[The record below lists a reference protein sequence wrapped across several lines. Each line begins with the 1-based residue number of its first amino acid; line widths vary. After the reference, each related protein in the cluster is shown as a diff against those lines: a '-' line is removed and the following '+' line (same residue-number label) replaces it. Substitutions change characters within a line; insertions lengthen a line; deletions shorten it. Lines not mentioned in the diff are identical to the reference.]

1 MIRAIIVDD
10 EPIARS
16 SIRALLKRDPDIEV
30 VAECGSGAEALTAIR
45 AQKPE
50 LAFLDIEMPE
60 CDGFDVLELLGTD
73 APPAIVFVTAYDTY
87 AIRAFEAEALDYL
100 LKPFD
105 DERFAR
111 ALERAKRHVAKPRA
125 LSHASKTLVVK
136 SAGKVV
142 FLPLADV
149 DWIESADYYS
159 RVHVGAKTHLL
170 RRSMTDLEQDL
181 DPAVFCRI
189 HRSAIVRLDRVSH
202 IETSQAGEYEVVLGD
217 GTRLPV
223 SRRHRR
229 SLFVR
234 CGHRG
239 YGRVASPED
248 RALKRLA
255 FQEYRETH
263 DVLSDGDVVR

>member
-1 MIRAIIVDD
+1 MIRAVVVDD

-16 SIRALLKRDPDIEV
+16 NIRTLLKSDPEIEV

-111 ALERAKRHVAKPRA
+111 TLERAKRHLSKSRPLPHVAK
-125 LSHASKTLVVK
+125 TVIVK
-136 SAGKVV
+136 SAGRVV
-142 FLPLADV
+142 FLPLTDV

-159 RVHVGAKTHLL
+159 RLHVGSKTQLL
-170 RRSMTDLEQDL
+170 RRSMTDLEREL
-181 DPAVFCRI
+181 DPSLFRRI
-189 HRSAIVRLDRVSH
+189 HRSAIVRLDRVSRL
-202 IETSQAGEYEVVLGD
+202 ETSEAGEFDVVLID
-217 GTRLPV
+217 GTRIPV

-229 SLFVR
+229 ALLDCNRAAWGAR
-234 CGHRG
+234 CR
-239 YGRVASPED
+239 
-248 RALKRLA
+248 
-255 FQEYRETH
+255 
-263 DVLSDGDVVR
+263 

>member
-1 MIRAIIVDD
+1 VIRAIVVDD
-10 EPIARS
+10 EPIARG
-16 SIRALLKRDPDIEV
+16 SIRALLNRDPDIEV

-73 APPAIVFVTAYDTY
+73 APPAIVFVTAYDAY

-111 ALERAKRHVAKPRA
+111 TLERAKRHIAKPRPMA
-125 LSHASKTLVVK
+125 HAATTLVVK

-142 FLPLADV
+142 FVPLADV

-159 RVHVGAKTHLL
+159 RLHVAAKSHLL
-170 RRSMTDLEQDL
+170 RRSMMDLEQDL
-181 DPAVFCRI
+181 DPAVFRRI
-189 HRSAIVRLDRVSH
+189 HRSAIVRLDRVSS
-202 IETSQAGEYEVVLGD
+202 IETSQAGDYEVALRD

-229 SLFVR
+229 ALL
-234 CGHRG
+234 
-239 YGRVASPED
+239 D
-248 RALKRLA
+248 RIHSA
-255 FQEYRETH
+255 
-263 DVLSDGDVVR
+263 